1 MPTINPY
8 ALQFGQEPQQLIP
21 RESQLSE
28 VVANFL
34 SDNGL
39 QHIYMITGIRG
50 SGQRIYLR
58 YPEPAAETCSN
69 PQSKCRK
76 CRASGSVYTV

>member
-39 QHIYMITGIRG
+39 QHIYMIMKI
-50 SGQRIYLR
+50 
-58 YPEPAAETCSN
+58 
-69 PQSKCRK
+69 
-76 CRASGSVYTV
+76 SVLILLIFIQIKMTISIGHNLELIQIIDQHLK